1 MEHLGANDLALGVT
15 LAAQNIGHKAI
26 LLYGT
31 SEQKEKYLP
40 DIASGKKF
48 AAFCLTEP
56 VAGSDANVGSNAWC
70 VVIATNN
77 PTPSFSRSRRGR

>member
-1 MEHLGANDLALGVT
+1 MEYSRFQVLIVEHLGANDLALGVT

-31 SEQKEKYLP
+31 REQKEKYLP

-48 AAFCLTEP
+48 AAFCLIEP
-56 VAGSDANVGSNAWC
+56 VAGSDANVGTIRCSHSP
-70 VVIATNN
+70 IT
-77 PTPSFSRSRRGR
+77 TPPI